1 MKYWLT
7 VHYPMSTAE
16 RHAEWKY
23 WIFLKK
29 RRNLRA
35 GDRVFIYETETNPS
49 YVEGN
54 RTITRPP
61 GRKVVIALVRAKGD
75 VRQHDGGPEV
85 LEDGRIHD
93 WNFVAETE
101 LERECYIPLDEL
113 RQALERPGWC
123 ARVFGGLMEL
133 SEAQFNRILARCR

>member
-16 RHAEWKY
+16 RHAEWRY

-35 GDRVFIYETETNPS
+35 RDRVFIYETETNPS

-61 GRKVVIALVRAKGD
+61 GRKAVIALVRAVGE

-85 LEDGRIHD
+85 LEDGRVHY

-101 LERECYIPLDEL
+101 LERECHIPLDEL

-123 ARVFGGLMEL
+123 ARIFGGLMEL